1 MTSAVTLI
9 AAGLGPADD
18 LHGTGGGD
26 VADVQPGADVLGQQ
40 DVAGDDAFLGDGR
53 PAGQAQD
60 GGDVAL
66 VHLGAGGEAGF
77 LRVLGHDAVER
88 LDVFEGAAHQHGIV
102 DADAVVGE
110 DPDLG
115 AGVGH
120 GAEFGELLPRE
131 ADGHGADGADVHPA
145 GGAAQAVDLFHH
157 AGGVRHRVA
166 VGHGVHGG
174 VAAQGCGAG
183 AGLDGF
189 GVFAAGFAQVGVDV
203 HHAGKCHQAGGL
215 DDGGA
220 VGACAWRRRPRAAMM
235 PSRIRRSSA
244 APPRM
249 AAPRIR

>member
-1 MTSAVTLI
+1 ME
-9 AAGLGPADD
+9 
-18 LHGTGGGD
+18 
-26 VADVQPGADVLGQQ
+26 PGADVLGEQ
-40 DVAGDDAFLGDGR
+40 DVAGNDAFLGHRR
-53 PAGQAQD
+53 PAGQAQHSR
-60 GGDVAL
+60 DVAF
-66 VHLGAGGEAGF
+66 VHLGAGGEPGF

-110 DPDLG
+110 DADLG

-120 GAEFGELLPRE
+120 GAELGELLARE
-131 ADGHGADGADVHPA
+131 AHGDGADGADVHPA
-145 GGAAQAVDLFHH
+145 GGAAQAVDLFHD
-157 AGGVRHRVA
+157 AGGVGHGVA

-183 AGLDGF
+183 AGLHGF

-220 VGACAWRRRPRAAMM
+220 VRCEVPARVRR
-235 PSRIRRSSA
+235 
-244 APPRM
+244 
-249 AAPRIR
+249 